1 MKKTIFRIALIL
13 LAVVL
18 TAAAVLV
25 FVGARQGIR
34 FSEAL
39 YMETAHGHMLLI
51 DDGPVSVS
59 GKDSLFKNLTTGD
72 RVLVAHGLIAES
84 YPGQAKAYLCIK
96 QADGTEEDIPE
107 EVLDSLRDMG
117 WIISLEQVSEQ
128 KAIEIALDHI

>member
-25 FVGARQGIR
+25 FVGVRQGIR

-51 DDGPVSVS
+51 DGSPISMS

-96 QADGTEEDIPE
+96 QEDGAAEDIPSQITQ
-107 EVLDSLRDMG
+107 SLVEMG
-117 WIISLEQVSEQ
+117 WL
-128 KAIEIALDHI
+128 ACDCP